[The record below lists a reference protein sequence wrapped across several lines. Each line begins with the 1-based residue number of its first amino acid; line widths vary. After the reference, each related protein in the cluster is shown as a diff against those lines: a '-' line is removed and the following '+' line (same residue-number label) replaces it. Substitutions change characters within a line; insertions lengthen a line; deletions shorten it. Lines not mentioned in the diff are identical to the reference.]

1 MKKGIKLTGW
11 TILVL
16 LIVIQFAPL
25 ERENPVTDQ
34 NLDFL
39 MATDMPADVQSV
51 FKNSCYDCHSN
62 ETIWPWYSYVAPMSF
77 VITHHVEEGRDQLN
91 LSSWGEFDPDDQKG
105 ILKHMK
111 KEIEKGEMPLA
122 GYTALHGNAKMTEER
137 KALVIQWIDKALL
150 TLESEKE

>member
-16 LIVIQFAPL
+16 VIVVQFAPV

-34 NLDFL
+34 NLDFFV
-39 MATDMPADVQSV
+39 ATEMPADVQSV

-62 ETIWPWYSYVAPMSF
+62 ETIWPWYSYVAPVSF

-91 LSSWGEFDPDDQKG
+91 LSSWGEFDPDEKKG

-122 GYTALHGNAKMTEER
+122 GYTVLHGNAKMTEER